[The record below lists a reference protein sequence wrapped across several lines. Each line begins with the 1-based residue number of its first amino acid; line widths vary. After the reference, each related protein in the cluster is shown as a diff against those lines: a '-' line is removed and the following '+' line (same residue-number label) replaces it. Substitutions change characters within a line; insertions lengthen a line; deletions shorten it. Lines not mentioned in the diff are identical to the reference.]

1 MDLIQTI
8 FEVGS
13 VPVSYSIFEQSV
25 ISQVQLFIS
34 VLKLFIT
41 VGATPTIGW
50 P

>member
-34 VLKLFIT
+34 VLKGGVANFE
-41 VGATPTIGW
+41 VGLRI
-50 P
+50 